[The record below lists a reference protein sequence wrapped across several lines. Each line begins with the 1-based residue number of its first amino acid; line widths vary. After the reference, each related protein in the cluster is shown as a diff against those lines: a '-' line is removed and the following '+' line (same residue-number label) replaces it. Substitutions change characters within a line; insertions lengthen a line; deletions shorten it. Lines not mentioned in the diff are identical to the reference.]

1 MDTALA
7 SEFVVGEKLADYV
20 RGPIDRAT
28 LALFAGA
35 SNDHVRLHIDSDYAR
50 AAGLQDVI
58 AHGMLT
64 MAYLAQAVACWAPQH
79 RLLRWNVRFTAI
91 TPLYAIVYCRGEV
104 LETLRDSERP
114 TVRIKV
120 GAWADDSLQTIAGE
134 ALIQMGILVNE

>member
-1 MDTALA
+1 MLLA
-7 SEFVVGEKLADYV
+7 RKLADYV

-50 AAGLQDVI
+50 AAGQQDVI
-58 AHGMLT
+58 AHGMLI

-79 RLLRWNVRFTAI
+79 RLLRWNVRFIAI
-91 TPLYAIVYCRGEV
+91 TPLYATVYCRGEV
-104 LETLRDSERP
+104 LETLRDSGGP

-120 GAWADDSLQTIAGE
+120 GAWADDSLQTVAGE
-134 ALIQMGILVNE
+134 ALIQMRTQVNE